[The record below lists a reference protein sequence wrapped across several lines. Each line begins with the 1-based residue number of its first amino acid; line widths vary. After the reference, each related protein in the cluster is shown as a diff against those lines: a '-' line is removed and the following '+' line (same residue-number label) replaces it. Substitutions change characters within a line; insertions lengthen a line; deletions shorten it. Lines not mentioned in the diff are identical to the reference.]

1 MSFVSKNPFRGETA
15 YQRRS
20 VERDKSVLAERARQK
35 QDHTKNMREVERMP
49 NIEALH
55 SYLEHS
61 ELQQKSGTLVA
72 SLPELAEREEIC
84 RNFFQCNVWD
94 AEPHLLDD
102 LQAAKQSDEKEQV
115 KHIREMIRAAS
126 WASHGRTDG
135 QIATK
140 LTEDYLK
147 QLKEQTGDFEQQ
159 GMELWASQTQKRIT
173 DAETILDAL
182 KSTACDEQAEAAV
195 LAAESLITET
205 WDTFIKEWDVEK
217 KKNAKL
223 PWPNRG
229 VEPPGKLGEL
239 VKDLTQYRQIRDQL
253 YYQRLYSHLCQ
264 IAKQTRIKK
273 QPPN

>member
-1 MSFVSKNPFRGETA
+1 MSLISKNPFRGETT

-20 VERDKSVLAERARQK
+20 AERDKSVLAERARQK
-35 QDHTKNMREVERMP
+35 QDHTKHMREVERMP

-61 ELQQKSGTLVA
+61 EIQQGSGTLA
-72 SLPELAEREEIC
+72 ARLPKLAEREEIC

-94 AEPHLLDD
+94 AEPYLLDD
-102 LQAAKQSDEKEQV
+102 LQAAKQSGEQEQV

-135 QIATK
+135 QIAAK

-147 QLKEQTGDFEQQ
+147 QLKEQIGAFKQQ
-159 GMELWASQTQKRIT
+159 GMELWASQTQKHIS

-182 KSTACDEQAEAAV
+182 KTTACDEQAEDAI

-205 WDTFIKEWDVEK
+205 WDAFITEWTAEK
-217 KKNAKL
+217 KKDAKL

-229 VEPPGKLGEL
+229 VELPGKLGKL
-239 VKDLTQYRQIRDQL
+239 VKSLTQYRQMRDQL

-264 IAKQTRIKK
+264 IARQARVKK
-273 QPPN
+273 TTA